1 MSDLID
7 RQAAIDAI
15 DEYIENNRRPDFI
28 GNMVWV
34 SGVADAM
41 RIVSDLPS
49 VQERKGRW
57 NRISPAKIYECSK
70 CGKNVMTDDIEA
82 YTFCHGCGAKM
93 EGAEDEQSKMD

>member
-1 MSDLID
+1 MC
-7 RQAAIDAI
+7 
-15 DEYIENNRRPDFI
+15 
-28 GNMVWV
+28 
-34 SGVADAM
+34 DAM
-41 RIVSDLPS
+41 EFPDTVDEFMESYKIVDSEQVYTNGSELIQIFRMKQWLDHVQP

-93 EGAEDEQSKMD
+93 EGAEDARRNET